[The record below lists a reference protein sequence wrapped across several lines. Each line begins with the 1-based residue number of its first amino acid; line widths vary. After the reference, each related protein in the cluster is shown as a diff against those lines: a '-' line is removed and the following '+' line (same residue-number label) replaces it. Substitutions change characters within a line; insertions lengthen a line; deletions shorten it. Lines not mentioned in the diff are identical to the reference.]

1 MFRFLLTRLAS
12 SVPVVLVV
20 VTLIFLLVRI
30 TGDPATILAGDLATP
45 QAIAELRAQL
55 GLNDSIVVQYAKWI
69 GNLLR
74 GDLGVSIVSQKPV
87 AELIA
92 ERLESTLLLSLM
104 AACLTVILAVP
115 MGVIAA
121 YKHNTWVD
129 RAVMLFAVL
138 GFSIPS
144 FVVAYLLILFFS
156 IWAGWFPVQGY
167 VSIQS
172 DFWVSLRYLAL
183 PTLAL
188 SAFYMS
194 LIARV
199 TRTSVLE
206 VLNEDFVRTA
216 RAKGLSELTILV
228 RHVLRNAA
236 VPIVTVIGLGVA
248 FLVGGVVITESVFN
262 LPGLGRLTID
272 AVLARDFPVVQGV
285 IILFSMIYIVINLV
299 IDIFYV
305 LIDPRIN
312 Y

>member
-12 SVPVVLVV
+12 SVPVVLIV

-30 TGDPATILAGDLATP
+30 TGDPATILAGDMASP

-55 GLNDSIVVQYAKWI
+55 GLNDSIIVQYVKWI

-87 AELIA
+87 ADLIA

-156 IWAGWFPVQGY
+156 IWADWFPVQGY
-167 VSIQS
+167 VSIQT

-216 RAKGLSELTILV
+216 RAKGLSEFTILV

-285 IILFSMIYIVINLV
+285 IILFSMIYIVINLM